1 MRTRSAATA
10 ASRYGGRC
18 VESGRLSHT
27 LAALEMR
34 DGTREQIA
42 HLLRREMAVQQ
53 SVTGDGDRG
62 GLFRHDQDGGVG
74 LLRET
79 DRGAVARPERLVGDL
94 ELRERQHAPCPDD
107 LSPRIRIAP
116 SCSGEYGVK

>member
-42 HLLRREMAVQQ
+42 HLLGRELAVQQ
-53 SVTGDGDRG
+53 SVTGDGDRR
-62 GLFRHDQDGGVG
+62 GLFRHDQDGVAGV
-74 LLRET
+74 LREA
-79 DRGAVARPERLVGDL
+79 DRGAVARSERFDGEL
-94 ELRERQHAPCPDD
+94 ELRERQHAPYIDD
-107 LSPRIRIAP
+107 LVQGHDDRGGWQR
-116 SCSGEYGVK
+116 G